1 MRWAKTFGGI
11 SRFDLTRS
19 AVPPVPLPPVP
30 EAHCERYH
38 PSGDGDR
45 ALECLIAQRYGV
57 PSDHVLFVSGTT
69 MANFLLAWTVLSRG
83 DPVAVEEPVYEN
95 MPALVD
101 LLGAGLISLPRR
113 PENRYRVDTGHVEAA
128 LAAGARLIILTDL
141 HNPTGVHLRD
151 DDLDAARALAARH
164 GARILL
170 DEVYRD
176 FLPGRPGTAYRPDDP
191 TVLVT
196 SSLTKV
202 YGLGSLRAGWV
213 FCPPAQRARVAEVVD
228 YLTVL
233 PPAAA
238 ATGAEMAWSDID
250 ARQDRARAAT
260 APGREAFARWVAS
273 RPDVDCVLPDAGV
286 TAFPRLRGFA
296 DTTALCEWLRA
307 ERETALVPGR
317 FFGDPTRVRLAAGA
331 PLDVLLPG
339 LERLEEAIDRFTPRP

>member
-1 MRWAKTFGGI
+1 MG
-11 SRFDLTRS
+11 
-19 AVPPVPLPPVP
+19 
-30 EAHCERYH
+30 
-38 PSGDGDR
+38 
-45 ALECLIAQRYGV
+45 
-57 PSDHVLFVSGTT
+57 
-69 MANFLLAWTVLSRG
+69 NFLLAWALLTRG
-83 DPVAVEEPVYEN
+83 APVAVEDPVYEN

-101 LLGAGLISLPRR
+101 LLGAGLIHLPRR
-113 PENRYRVDTGHVEAA
+113 PESGYRVEPGLVEAA

-151 DDLDAARALAARH
+151 DDLEAIRALAARH

-191 TVLVT
+191 TVVVT

-213 FCPPAQRARVAEVVD
+213 LCPPALRTRIAEVVD

-238 ATGAEMAWSDID
+238 ATGAEMAWADID

-260 APGREAFARWVAS
+260 LPGREVFARWVES

-286 TAFPRLRGFA
+286 TAFPRLRDIT
-296 DTTALCEWLRA
+296 DTTALCEWLRT
-307 ERETALVPGR
+307 ERETALVPGC
-317 FFGDPTRVRLAAGA
+317 FFGDPTRVRLSAGA
-331 PLDVLLPG
+331 PPDVLEPG
-339 LERLEEAIDRFTPRP
+339 LRRLEEAIGRFRPRP